1 MPPPWEA
8 WFALNPAQPPVLTR
22 SQFRLCLVIQREFIG
37 SLIRDWGEAFRVT
50 FQFALP
56 RSDRIRVLSLW
67 DILRFD
73 FIIYEFGIPRTE
85 EDWGSIVRWG
95 RRKLPHGRF
104 QTSGILS
111 SVVLRRP

>member
-56 RSDRIRVLSLW
+56 RSDRVRVLPLW
-67 DILRFD
+67 DILLF
-73 FIIYEFGIPRTE
+73 
-85 EDWGSIVRWG
+85 S
-95 RRKLPHGRF
+95 
-104 QTSGILS
+104 LS
-111 SVVLRRP
+111 STSSEYLGRKKTGVASFVGAAANSRTDGFKPREFSLQ